1 MTNTVVEE
9 LNEQCTKC
17 TDEHTKEQFRSIM
30 TELINKNIVENI
42 NKGKY
47 KNFK

>member
-1 MTNTVVEE
+1 MTDHVMEE
-9 LNEQCTKC
+9 LEEQCAKC

-30 TELINKNIVENI
+30 TELINKNIIENI

-47 KNFK
+47 KNFR